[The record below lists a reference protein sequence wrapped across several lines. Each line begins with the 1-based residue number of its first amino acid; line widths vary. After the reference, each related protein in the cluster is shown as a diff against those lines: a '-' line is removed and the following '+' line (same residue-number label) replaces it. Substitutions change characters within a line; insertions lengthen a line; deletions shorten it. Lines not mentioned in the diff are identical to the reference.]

1 MNTKIE
7 LEYDGKSYTLEYD
20 RMGVKMLEN
29 NNFNMDEFMSKPI
42 TNIDLAFQGAFLK
55 NHAKEKL
62 SVINDIYDSCPNKTE
77 LIASLQQM
85 ITETYDSL
93 LSDPEDNTSKKATWK
108 TVSLAPMKDTK
119 AAE

>member
-29 NNFNMDEFMSKPI
+29 NNFNMDDFLNKPI

-55 NHAKEKL
+55 NHSKEKL
-62 SVINDIYDSCPNKTE
+62 SVINEIYDSCPNKTE

-93 LSDPEDNTSKKATWK
+93 LSDPEGNASKKATWK
-108 TVSLAPMKDTK
+108 TVSLAPKKDEKT
-119 AAE
+119 AE